1 VAPDHRE
8 GPGKREVTTPR
19 ESRARLRTILAG
31 ERCVL
36 AASLFD
42 PMSARVADELGFE
55 VGLMG
60 GSLASLAVLGAPDH
74 ILITLTELAE
84 QVRRVCRAG
93 RLCVL
98 IDADHGYG
106 NALNV
111 MRTVEELEAAGA
123 TGLTIEDTVLPRAFG
138 SSAAPELTSLEE
150 GVGKMK
156 AAVKARGDSGMAI
169 FGRTSAHAITGVD
182 DAIRRFRAYE
192 AAGVDALFIPG
203 IKSRED
209 LDRIAAAVKLPLILG
224 GVDEKLADAA
234 YLAGRG
240 ARVWMT
246 GHQAF
251 AAATQAMY
259 ATMKAIRDGALPSQ
273 LENVASNALMARL
286 TRNAGYD
293 DALKDYLGG

>member
-1 VAPDHRE
+1 M
-8 GPGKREVTTPR
+8 TTDR
-19 ESRARLRTILAG
+19 GASRARLRQILAG
-31 ERCVL
+31 DRCVL
-36 AASLFD
+36 ASSLFD

-123 TGLTIEDTVLPRAFG
+123 AGCTIEDTVLPRAFG
-138 SSAAPELTSLEE
+138 SSSAPGLASLEE

-156 AAVKARGDSGMAI
+156 AAVKARGNSGMAI
-169 FGRTSAHAITGVD
+169 FGRTSAASITGVD
-182 DAIRRFRAYE
+182 DAIRRLQAYE
-192 AAGVDALFIPG
+192 GAGVDALFIPG
-203 IKSRED
+203 IKSRDD
-209 LDRIAAAVKLPLILG
+209 LDRIAGRVKLPLVLG
-224 GVDEKLADAA
+224 GVDEKLADPQ
-234 YLAGRG
+234 YLASRG
-240 ARVWMT
+240 ARVWMA

-251 AAATQAMY
+251 AAAVQGMY
-259 ATMKAIRDGALPSQ
+259 ETMKAIRDGALPSQ
-273 LENVASNALMARL
+273 LKNIAPNSLMAKL
-286 TRNAGYD
+286 TLNAQYD
-293 DALKDYLGG
+293 DAIKDYLGG